1 MLPTAHSQ
9 LRLERTDLRH
19 EHART
24 VLFNQLTA
32 VVRRIGGA
40 RILACGQPNV
50 PIEYQSVLA
59 WNLDV
64 KVGSLYV
71 DQKHVAE
78 HPHPLVNIYPTAG
91 GWREFTSHVQPGLGG
106 RALPGPRLPGLPL
119 LSAESCPRSC
129 SRAG

>member
-1 MLPTAHSQ
+1 VLLVLAVSMLPTAHSQ
-9 LRLERTDLRH
+9 LRLERADLRH

-24 VLFNQLTA
+24 RLFNQLTD
-32 VVRRIGGA
+32 VVRQIGGA

-91 GWREFTSHVQPGLGG
+91 GWREFTSHVRPGAQAA
-106 RALPGPRLPGLPL
+106 RCRGLH
-119 LSAESCPRSC
+119 
-129 SRAG
+129 SRIFRF